1 MSDHMYWFI
10 QGVGAVVVGIA
21 LGVMVTMAV
30 LWTWEGGHGRGKGE
44 DPPADPPEPKPDWD
58 AWLQELTEEE
68 RAKASVIQ
76 SLGDGPAR
84 PAKASIRRST
94 RAPSARFAPKP
105 ASIGLWCWGPRNDA
119 SA

>member
-1 MSDHMYWFI
+1 MGDHMYWFI

-58 AWLQELTEEE
+58 AWLITLTDQERDKAPVIPALDAGPGRSP
-68 RAKASVIQ
+68 RASA
-76 SLGDGPAR
+76 
-84 PAKASIRRST
+84 RRSART
-94 RAPSARFAPKP
+94 GSPRFATKP
-105 ASIGLWCWGPRNDA
+105 ASIGLWCWGPRTE
-119 SA
+119 S

>member
-30 LWTWEGGHGRGKGE
+30 LWTWEGGHGRGKGD

-58 AWLQELTEEE
+58 AWLVTLTEEE
-68 RAKASVIQ
+68 RAKAPVIPA
-76 SLGDGPAR
+76 LGEGSAR
-84 PAKASIRRST
+84 PARAST
-94 RAPSARFAPKP
+94 RRAFRTSSARFAPKP
-105 ASIGLWCWGPRNDA
+105 ASIALWCWGPRRDQP
-119 SA
+119 